1 MNNLKI
7 EKEIAN
13 KILYLN
19 EQKIIKSSSTDVT
32 ELEKLSNI
40 KTNGTNT
47 EFLAG
52 DGNYVDILIDNLTS
66 DDNTKALTANQG
78 KILND
83 KITTIEENIG
93 TVATSLD
100 NINGEEI

>member
-7 EKEIAN
+7 DKENAN

-19 EQKIIKSSSTDVT
+19 DQKIIKSSDIDVT

-40 KTNGTNT
+40 KINGTNT

-52 DGNYVDILIDNLTS
+52 NGNYINILVDNLIS
-66 DDNTKALTANQG
+66 DDNSKALTANQG

-93 TVATSLD
+93 NIATSLD